1 MPAGRPRLHDIAVP
15 PDLPGAACVSRRKV
29 FDAVAMPSASVYAH
43 DRAIRVCES
52 CPVLTACRA
61 WVESVQPMERP
72 AGVTAGL
79 VRRARY

>member
-1 MPAGRPRLHDIAVP
+1 
-15 PDLPGAACVSRRKV
+15 
-29 FDAVAMPSASVYAH
+29 MPSASVYAH